1 MSNSNIKHYE
11 QNKVQTKNSI
21 QALHTENTALLKRI
35 ETIEN
40 TNQNLIALTATITKN
55 FKESKERDIM
65 IMDMLKLIKDDYKE
79 IISEKVTEQ
88 QEVKHLIYNEQEYDE
103 FFKDETFKNFFND
116 QIQKNSIVLEY

>member
-1 MSNSNIKHYE
+1 MSSSNIKHYE

-21 QALHTENTALLKRI
+21 QALHTENTVLLKRI

-40 TNQNLIALTATITKN
+40 TNQNLIALTAIMTKN

>member
-1 MSNSNIKHYE
+1 MSSSNIKHYE

>member
-1 MSNSNIKHYE
+1 MSNNIKHYE
-11 QNKVQTKNSI
+11 LNSKVQTKKI
-21 QALHTENTALLKRI
+21 HTENTVLLKRI

-40 TNQNLIALTATITKN
+40 TNQNLIALTAIITKS

-65 IMDMLKLIKDDYKE
+65 TMDMLKLIKDDYKE